1 MAQVKGLDG
10 ELIVDVGHYDVT
22 VIGLKAVVYYCKVT
36 VIKAVTQIVRGGAW
50 KACLDARGQLQGLVL
65 GKL

>member
-22 VIGLKAVVYYCKVT
+22 VIGLKAVLYYCKVT
-36 VIKAVTQIVRGGAW
+36 VIKAVTQIVRGGTW
-50 KACLDARGQLQGLVL
+50 KTCLDTRGQLQGLVL
-65 GKL
+65 GEL